1 MQAVLHLITVSK
13 DLDME
18 TYRAFLEP
26 VSLQD
31 FKDYLKVVRQP
42 KCIKDIV
49 AGIRGNKYESVDAFI
64 SDVMLISSNCEAFSR
79 SSFYKYD
86 ENLVLTGWALFVKVA
101 ACFFKRCPSAIDG
114 LDGRKWSVQ
123 QLALFKMYTL
133 DFDEYLLPFIF
144 RVDRGLTA
152 YYKLVKKPICLSE
165 VQMHA
170 ASAASSIT
178 SVSEKVKLMCSNCRL
193 FCGSPQGSEYEYYL
207 PKVDKILGVWGS
219 VGCSASTPAASA
231 TPAITVTPA
240 VTPGVFR
247 IKSGG
252 SSCAADKVQSQA
264 SDSVIS
270 SDALPS
276 TATFNSTP
284 RFVSYPPGSVGDY
297 VERLAAEFP
306 DFVPD
311 VKEVMKPATYKAY
324 RKMVEQPMSISQM
337 RHKLQRGPYSSEQF
351 LADVQLIGCN
361 CITFWTGQ
369 DHSLVLAAHALMKKV
384 RPPPHSQGIFGK
396 RAVSDSRCL
405 CCL

>member
-1 MQAVLHLITVSK
+1 MITVSK

-18 TYRAFLEP
+18 TYRAFFEP
-26 VSLQD
+26 VSLQE

-42 KCIKDIV
+42 KCIKDII
-49 AGIRGNKYESVDAFI
+49 AGIRGNKYESIDAFI
-64 SDVMLISSNCEAFSR
+64 SEVMLISSNCEAFSR

-86 ENLVLTGWALFVKVA
+86 DDLVLTGWALFVKIA

-114 LDGRKWSVQ
+114 LDGKKWSVQ
-123 QLALFKMYTL
+123 QRALFKMYTL
-133 DFDEYLLPFIF
+133 DFDQYLLPFIF
-144 RVDRGLTA
+144 RVDRSLTA

-170 ASAASSIT
+170 ASAASSTT
-178 SVSEKVKLMCSNCRL
+178 SVSEKVKLLCSNCRL
-193 FCGSPQGSEYEYYL
+193 FCSSPQGSQYEYYL

-219 VGCSASTPAASA
+219 VGCAASTPAAPA
-231 TPAITVTPA
+231 TPAVTA
-240 VTPGVFR
+240 TPGVFR

-252 SSCAADKVQSQA
+252 SSCAADRAPSQA

-276 TATFNSTP
+276 TATYSSTP
-284 RFVSYPPGSVGDY
+284 RVVSHPPGSVGDY

-311 VKEVMKPATYKAY
+311 LKEVMTPATYKAY
-324 RKMVEQPMSISQM
+324 RKLVEQPMSISQM

-351 LADVQLIGCN
+351 VADVQLIGSN
-361 CITFWTGQ
+361 CITFWTGR
-369 DHSLVLAAHALMKKV
+369 DHTLVLAAHALMKKV
-384 RPPPHSQGIFGK
+384 RAALPREFSASALFYM
-396 RAVSDSRCL
+396 L
-405 CCL
+405 